1 MSWVCR
7 PRTLCSR
14 RATPGNTDTI
24 PVSNLHVRRTGDAAF
39 TPLADGS
46 QVLVQIRSG
55 PSEAGGDP
63 LSNDYQIDIPF
74 VRPDDYTIALDYIAM
89 TQ

>member
-1 MSWVCR
+1 MCR
-7 PRTLCSR
+7 PVDAVLTPT
-14 RATPGNTDTI
+14 TPGNTDTI

-55 PSEAGGDP
+55 PSAAGGDP